1 MVTDKCFFPDPA
13 SIMDLLDQMEPQT
26 NNLGSGN
33 AGQYHQSRINMTE
46 TMAINAIQ
54 KSLMQCESVVVK
66 SPTYTTNTVSLTSYL
81 IYCKLLWFEEK
92 KRMFEI
98 TKYKIDKQLKK
109 LS

>member
-1 MVTDKCFFPDPA
+1 MVTYKCFFSDPA

-26 NNLGSGN
+26 NNLGGGN

-81 IYCKLLWFEEK
+81 IYCNGLKKINECLKLP
-92 KRMFEI
+92 R
-98 TKYKIDKQLKK
+98 TKLTNNLKK